1 MRRSDMDRDLH
12 PLILSIQHFFL
23 PTMASPT
30 LQGALKDGFG
40 DGEAVVA
47 CDMPVSCKFPSLDS
61 CQKRFLWAHK
71 EVDFAP
77 HSVVGLVFQVGDAE
91 KFLQALVFEG
101 LDPFF
106 RVSKQGPCL
115 TAMEENRGDK
125 ILAHLLVKLM
135 VLLCQILFYCAI
147 AAIAQAILMW
157 ISAA

>member
-1 MRRSDMDRDLH
+1 MTC
-12 PLILSIQHFFL
+12 PNY
-23 PTMASPT
+23 
-30 LQGALKDGFG
+30 
-40 DGEAVVA
+40 V
-47 CDMPVSCKFPSLDS
+47 FPSLDS

-115 TAMEENRGDK
+115 TAIEEDRGDK
-125 ILAHLLVKLM
+125 KLVHIELDCKADS
-135 VLLCQILFYCAI
+135 VASPDCV
-147 AAIAQAILMW
+147 
-157 ISAA
+157 